1 MSEKLQNASNSPT
14 QSKTMRYGMALLTFA
29 AIVCAQ
35 NLCFMIDN
43 QMI

>member
-1 MSEKLQNASNSPT
+1 MSEKLQNASNAPS
-14 QSKTMRYGMALLTFA
+14 QSKTMRYGLALLTFA

-43 QMI
+43 QII